1 MSKTILITAGARRI
15 GKALVEHLRK
25 QGHRVLFT
33 YNTTKSEDVD
43 SYQLDLADAEEI
55 DNFWS
60 RLNLKIDVLINNAA
74 CFEKDDATS
83 ATAESIQKHMAIN
96 LEAPILMTQ
105 NFLEQVTDGLV
116 INMLDK
122 WADSQPQNFLSYSIS
137 KSGLEAFTHYLNQ
150 NYAPQIHAFG
160 IKLGFTLYN
169 ENFPLKFFND
179 KKSLYPSSIEQLI
192 ALVDFIISNGKMS
205 PGVIDL

>member
-1 MSKTILITAGARRI
+1 MSKIILITAGAKRI
-15 GKALVEHLRK
+15 GKELVEHLRK

-33 YNTTKSEDVD
+33 YNSTKSEDID
-43 SYQLDLADAEEI
+43 SYQLDLADAKEI
-55 DNFWS
+55 EKFWS
-60 RLNLKIDVLINNAA
+60 NLNTKIDVLINNAA

-83 ATAESIQKHMAIN
+83 TTINSFQKHMAIN

-105 NFLEQVTDGLV
+105 KFLEQENNGLI

-122 WADSQPQNFLSYSIS
+122 WADSYPEKFLSYTLS
-137 KSGLEAFTHYLNQ
+137 KNGLEAFTCYLNQ
-150 NYAPQIHAFG
+150 NYTTQIKAFG

-169 ENFPLKFFND
+169 EKFPLKFFND
-179 KKSLYPSSIEQLI
+179 KKSLYPSSVEQLI
-192 ALVDFIISNGKMS
+192 GLIDIIISSDKIS